1 MPWCGDIRYNLKYW
15 WLTLEE
21 VIELFCPPKL
31 FQLFILLRVHDDNCL
46 IVHTAPWHTTNLSSV
61 YQHDGGAENIFV
73 KNKIFTD
80 NVENDI
86 ILSEPEKLKFSFHI
100 YSTCVIV
107 NRRWMMTQCQRWY
120 ETRDSLIVLD
130 YFKES
135 VGN

>member
-1 MPWCGDIRYNLKYW
+1 MPWCGGIRYNLKYW

-46 IVHTAPWHTTNLSSV
+46 IVHTAPWHTNLSSV

-86 ILSEPEKLKFSFHI
+86 IVILSEPEKKNFPL
-100 YSTCVIV
+100 STLHS
-107 NRRWMMTQCQRWY
+107 W
-120 ETRDSLIVLD
+120 L
-130 YFKES
+130 
-135 VGN
+135 

>member
-61 YQHDGGAENIFV
+61 YQHHGGTKNIFV

-86 ILSEPEKLKFSFHI
+86 ILSEWTWNF
-100 YSTCVIV
+100 
-107 NRRWMMTQCQRWY
+107 
-120 ETRDSLIVLD
+120 
-130 YFKES
+130 
-135 VGN
+135 